1 MIRQPSCS
9 YDDERLKIC
18 FKPQIS
24 RAAYVNNSP
33 VLWITPTTRELVQKL
48 LSIHSFSDNIYPKF
62 MKSQNECGVKPCYA
76 FKRVTFSNGNNL
88 YGTQLM

>member
-1 MIRQPSCS
+1 MT
-9 YDDERLKIC
+9 YERLKIC

-62 MKSQNECGVKPCYA
+62 MKSQNECGSGTGYA
-76 FKRVTFSNGNNL
+76 LNFYTFSDEVF
-88 YGTQLM
+88 YGTQLTITRPI